1 MAETQQV
8 LFVRILLG
16 IPFSLE
22 IRMFLFSGSRE
33 ETGEGNGTHSSP
45 LAWKI
50 PWTEEPGGL
59 QSMGSRRVGHDWATS
74 LPLFAFMHWRRK
86 RQPIQ
91 CSCLENPRDG
101 GAWWAALYGV
111 AQSRTRLKRLSS
123 SSREETS
130 HRRLLC
136 PVSGRKGRRKVQVT
150 FLLLPFFQTSS
161 TENVDYP
168 RWWWISS
175 ALHFLMK
182 APVSHKTYIKQT
194 YMPFSCG
201 CQYNFQ
207 THPGTPR
214 GWRKIFPSSI
224 PP

>member
-33 ETGEGNGTHSSP
+33 ETGEGNGTHSST

-50 PWTEEPGGL
+50 PWTEEPGRL

-91 CSCLENPRDG
+91 CSCLETPRDR

-111 AQSRTRLKRLSS
+111 AQSHDWSDLAAAAAGKKPLTGGFYVLSQ
-123 SSREETS
+123 
-130 HRRLLC
+130 
-136 PVSGRKGRRKVQVT
+136 GRRAGGRSKWPSCFCHLFKLLQRKMWT
-150 FLLLPFFQTSS
+150 IQDGGGFLLPF
-161 TENVDYP
+161 
-168 RWWWISS
+168 IS
-175 ALHFLMK
+175 L
-182 APVSHKTYIKQT
+182 
-194 YMPFSCG
+194 
-201 CQYNFQ
+201 
-207 THPGTPR
+207 
-214 GWRKIFPSSI
+214 WRLT
-224 PP
+224 